1 MGELCR
7 VHFLR
12 QRYHT
17 KKLQASI
24 TGCKQM
30 KKSSTKYWPSSQLQE
45 YIERIM
51 HSDQVRF
58 IQSIQELFTISKSIS
73 MIYHIKKLKNKNYMI
88 SSIKAGKFFDKIE
101 QSMIKTLQKV
111 DIEGTNLNIIEAIYG
126 KPTVDIIITYIQK
139 DVLCSQSGRINII
152 DSTQDNLQVQYN
164 PYQITNDFFHKSE
177 ATFLRFV

>member
-111 DIEGTNLNIIEAIYG
+111 DTQGSYLNLIKAIYNN
-126 KPTVDIIITYIQK
+126 PTANIVFNGGTMKAFPLRKGTGQRCPVSPLLFNI
-139 DVLCSQSGRINII
+139 VLVILAWQLKKKIR
-152 DSTQDNLQVQYN
+152 
-164 PYQITNDFFHKSE
+164 
-177 ATFLRFV
+177 